1 MGITSF
7 KDWYKRSGEGYT
19 KSSRFKSRIG
29 WEKSLDE
36 EDSYSSYFWKPRNNV
51 ELIRKSYDLAKDM
64 IIVMNP
70 PFKVNIQIS
79 QGDDN
84 FTNGRKVV
92 ISSTIFDNESYSE
105 GEKLDI
111 FCGQTIHEGCHLLY
125 TEFAKFETW
134 SGIRNPVKK
143 FIFNVLEDERIEEE
157 LGSDKPGLVRFLE
170 KVKYY
175 YFDTLYLKSVDADK
189 RRDKMNEAEKLL
201 DIFLSIVRYPKYLTE
216 DIMEDYGD
224 ILMEIKE
231 KIVPLPKDTKDTLK
245 AAEEIYLILKKKY
258 KDLMDQESE
267 EGETKKKDSGSSTGK
282 SRGASEF
289 DSMLSK
295 FLKKAEGLAK
305 DPKYGK
311 DKDSYSTSL
320 DGTEISSSLKGES
333 GKMVAQ
339 DIEGLVEKGST
350 RDVLFL
356 KEKDDKYRYQEH
368 YNNISKYITAIR
380 KSIKGHCRNYELIH
394 RGCRSGILDTDKL
407 AEAYQGVPCVYLRKG
422 EVKTS
427 KVSVCLLIDESG
439 SMYGDKIYK
448 ARDTA
453 ILLNEALKNLPGVEL
468 FIYGHTG
475 DSFYSGATEIRVYR
489 EPGYTPKYSL
499 GSVNDRRENRDGRA
513 IEEVAFRVRKQ
524 TKEQVLYFIIS
535 DGEPSADNYRGDFAI
550 HDTRDSVLRTEKLG
564 FNIIQIC
571 VDKCYDPGKMFKN
584 YLIMTD
590 LNSLA
595 VDLAKLI
602 KKATIGAAKTSIY

>member
-1 MGITSF
+1 MSKSSF

-36 EDSYSSYFWKPRNNV
+36 EDSYSSYFWRPKNNV
-51 ELIRKSYDLAKDM
+51 ELIKKSYNLAKDM

-79 QGDDN
+79 QGDEN

-125 TEFAKFETW
+125 TEFGKFERW
-134 SGIRNPVKK
+134 SGVRNPVKK

-175 YFDTLYLKSVDADK
+175 YFDTLYLKSTSAEK
-189 RRDKMNEAEKLL
+189 RRVKMNEAEKLL

-231 KIVPLPKDTKDTLK
+231 KIVPLPKDTKGTIT
-245 AAEEIYLILKKKY
+245 ASEEIYLLLKEKY
-258 KDLMDQESE
+258 KDLINQEESPE
-267 EGETKKKDSGSSTGK
+267 NKDEKKEGSGGK
-282 SRGASEF
+282 SGKSDDF

-295 FLKKAEGLAK
+295 FLKKAEGLAM

-311 DKDSYSTSL
+311 DKDSVSPSL
-320 DGTEISSSLKGES
+320 VGTEVSSSLKGES
-333 GKMVAQ
+333 GKMIAQ

-350 RDVLFL
+350 RDILFL
-356 KEKDDKYRYQEH
+356 KEKDNKFRYQDH

-453 ILLNEALKNLPGVEL
+453 ILLNEALKDLPGVEL

-475 DSFYSGATEIRVYR
+475 DSFYSGTTEIRVYR

-499 GSVNDRRENRDGRA
+499 GSVDDRRENRDGRA

-535 DGEPSADNYRGDFAI
+535 DGEPSADSYRGDFAI
-550 HDTRDSVLRTEKLG
+550 NDTRDSVLRTEKLG

-571 VDKCYDPGKMFKN
+571 VDKCYDPSKMFKN

>member
-1 MGITSF
+1 MSKSSF

-36 EDSYSSYFWKPRNNV
+36 EDSYSSYFWRPKNNV
-51 ELIRKSYDLAKDM
+51 ELIKKSYDLAKDM

-79 QGDDN
+79 QGDEN

-125 TEFAKFETW
+125 TEFGKFEKW
-134 SGIRNPVKK
+134 SGVRNPVKK

-175 YFDTLYLKSVDADK
+175 YFDTLYLKSTTAEK
-189 RRDKMNEAEKLL
+189 RRVKMNEAEKLL

-231 KIVPLPKDTKDTLK
+231 KIVPLPKNTKGTIT
-245 AAEEIYLILKKKY
+245 ASEEIYLLLKEKY
-258 KDLMDQESE
+258 KDLLNQEESPE
-267 EGETKKKDSGSSTGK
+267 NKDEKKEGSGGK
-282 SRGASEF
+282 SGKSDDF

-295 FLKKAEGLAK
+295 FLKKAEGLAM

-311 DKDSYSTSL
+311 DKDSVSPSL
-320 DGTEISSSLKGES
+320 AGTEVSSSLKGES
-333 GKMVAQ
+333 GKMIAQ

-350 RDVLFL
+350 RDILFL
-356 KEKDDKYRYQEH
+356 KEKDNKFRYQDH

-427 KVSVCLLIDESG
+427 KVSVCILIDESG
-439 SMYGDKIYK
+439 SMYGEKIYR

-453 ILLNEALKNLPGVEL
+453 ILLNEALKDLPGVEL

-475 DSFYSGATEIRVYR
+475 DSFYSGTTEIRVYR

-499 GSVNDRRENRDGRA
+499 GSIDERRENRDGRA

-535 DGEPSADNYRGDFAI
+535 DGEPSADSYRGEFAI
-550 HDTRDSVLRTEKLG
+550 NDTRDSVLRTEKLG

-571 VDKCYDPGKMFKN
+571 VDECYDPSKMFKN

>member
-1 MGITSF
+1 MGKSSF

-36 EDSYSSYFWKPRNNV
+36 EDSYSSYFWKPRSNT

-79 QGDDN
+79 QGDEN

-92 ISSTIFDNESYSE
+92 ISSTIFDNASYSE

-125 TEFAKFETW
+125 TEFEKFERW
-134 SGIRNPVKK
+134 SGVKNPVKK

-157 LGSDKPGLVRFLE
+157 LGADKPGLVRFLE

-175 YFDTLYLKSVDADK
+175 YFDTLYLKSTTADK
-189 RRDKMNEAEKLL
+189 RRVKMNEAEKLL

-231 KIVPLPKDTKDTLK
+231 KIVPLPKDTKGTIT
-245 AAEEIYLILKKKY
+245 ASEEIYLLLKEKY
-258 KDLMDQESE
+258 KDLIDQESPE
-267 EGETKKKDSGSSTGK
+267 NKDEKKEGSSGK
-282 SRGASEF
+282 SGKSDEF
-289 DSMLSK
+289 DSMLSR
-295 FLKKAEGLAK
+295 FLKKAEALAK

-311 DKDSYSTSL
+311 DKDAAYSGL
-320 DGTEISSSLKGES
+320 EGTEVSSSLKGDT
-333 GKMVAQ
+333 GTMVAK

-350 RDVLFL
+350 RDILFL
-356 KEKDDKYRYQEH
+356 KEKDSKSRYQDH
-368 YNNISKYITAIR
+368 YNNISRYITAIR

-427 KVSVCLLIDESG
+427 KVSVCILIDESG
-439 SMYGDKIYK
+439 SMYGEKIYR

-453 ILLNEALKNLPGVEL
+453 ILLNEALKDLPGVEL

-475 DSFYSGATEIRVYR
+475 DSFYSGTTEIRVYR

-499 GSVNDRRENRDGRA
+499 GSIDERRENRDGRA

-535 DGEPSADNYRGDFAI
+535 DGEPSADNYRGEFAI
-550 HDTRDSVLRTEKLG
+550 RDTRDSVLRTEKLG

-571 VDKCYDPGKMFKN
+571 VDECYDPSKMFKN

-595 VDLAKLI
+595 VNLAKLI

>member
-1 MGITSF
+1 MSKSSF

-36 EDSYSSYFWKPRNNV
+36 EDSYSSYFWRPKNNV
-51 ELIRKSYDLAKDM
+51 ELIKKSYDLAKDM

-79 QGDDN
+79 QGDEN

-125 TEFAKFETW
+125 TEFGKFEKW
-134 SGIRNPVKK
+134 SGVRNPVKK

-175 YFDTLYLKSVDADK
+175 YFDTLYLKSTTAEK
-189 RRDKMNEAEKLL
+189 RRVKMNEAEKLL

-231 KIVPLPKDTKDTLK
+231 KIVPLPKNTKGTIT
-245 AAEEIYLILKKKY
+245 ASEEIYLLLKEKY
-258 KDLMDQESE
+258 KDLLNQEESPE
-267 EGETKKKDSGSSTGK
+267 NKDEKKEGSGGK
-282 SRGASEF
+282 SGKSDDF

-295 FLKKAEGLAK
+295 FLKKAEGLAM

-311 DKDSYSTSL
+311 DKDSVSPSL
-320 DGTEISSSLKGES
+320 AGTEVSSSLKGES
-333 GKMVAQ
+333 GKMIAQ

-350 RDVLFL
+350 RDILFL
-356 KEKDDKYRYQEH
+356 KEKDNKPRYQDH

-427 KVSVCLLIDESG
+427 KVSVCILIDESG
-439 SMYGDKIYK
+439 SMYGEKIYR

-453 ILLNEALKNLPGVEL
+453 ILLNEALKDLPGVEL

-475 DSFYSGATEIRVYR
+475 DSFYSGTTEIRVYR

-499 GSVNDRRENRDGRA
+499 GSIDERRENRDGRA

-535 DGEPSADNYRGDFAI
+535 DGEPSADSYRGEFAI
-550 HDTRDSVLRTEKLG
+550 NDTRDSVLRTEKLG

-571 VDKCYDPGKMFKN
+571 VDECYDPSKMFKN

>member
-1 MGITSF
+1 MSKSSF

-36 EDSYSSYFWKPRNNV
+36 EDSYSSYFWRPKNNV

-79 QGDDN
+79 QGDEN

-125 TEFAKFETW
+125 TEFGRFERW
-134 SGIRNPVKK
+134 SGVRNPVKK

-175 YFDTLYLKSVDADK
+175 YFDTLYLKSTSAEK
-189 RRDKMNEAEKLL
+189 RRVKMNEAEKLL
-201 DIFLSIVRYPKYLTE
+201 DVFLSIVRYPKYLTE

-231 KIVPLPKDTKDTLK
+231 KIVPLPKDTKGTIT
-245 AAEEIYLILKKKY
+245 ASEEIYLLLKEKY
-258 KDLMDQESE
+258 KDLLNQEESPE
-267 EGETKKKDSGSSTGK
+267 NKDEKKEGSGGK
-282 SRGASEF
+282 SGKSDDF

-295 FLKKAEGLAK
+295 FLKKAEGLAM

-311 DKDSYSTSL
+311 DKDSVSPSL
-320 DGTEISSSLKGES
+320 AGTEVSSSLKGES
-333 GKMVAQ
+333 GKMIAQ

-350 RDVLFL
+350 RDILFL
-356 KEKDDKYRYQEH
+356 KERDNKPRYQDH

-427 KVSVCLLIDESG
+427 KVSVCILIDESG
-439 SMYGDKIYK
+439 SMYGEKIYR

-453 ILLNEALKNLPGVEL
+453 ILLNEALKDLPGVEL

-475 DSFYSGATEIRVYR
+475 DSFYSGTTEIRVYR

-499 GSVNDRRENRDGRA
+499 GSIDERRENRDGRA

-550 HDTRDSVLRTEKLG
+550 NDTRDSVLRTEKLG

-571 VDKCYDPGKMFKN
+571 VDKCYDPSKMFKN

>member
-1 MGITSF
+1 MSKSSF

-36 EDSYSSYFWKPRNNV
+36 EDSYSSYFWRPKNNV
-51 ELIRKSYDLAKDM
+51 ELIKKSYDLAKDM

-79 QGDDN
+79 QGDEN

-125 TEFAKFETW
+125 TEFGKFEKW
-134 SGIRNPVKK
+134 SGVRNPVKK

-175 YFDTLYLKSVDADK
+175 YFDTLYLKSTTAEK
-189 RRDKMNEAEKLL
+189 RRVKMNEAEKLL

-231 KIVPLPKDTKDTLK
+231 KIVPLPKDTKGTIT
-245 AAEEIYLILKKKY
+245 ASEEIYLLLKEKY
-258 KDLMDQESE
+258 KDLLNQEESPE
-267 EGETKKKDSGSSTGK
+267 NKDEKKEGSGGK
-282 SRGASEF
+282 SGKSDDF

-295 FLKKAEGLAK
+295 FLKKAEGLAM

-311 DKDSYSTSL
+311 DKDSVSPSL
-320 DGTEISSSLKGES
+320 AGTEVSSSLKGES
-333 GKMVAQ
+333 GKMIAQ

-350 RDVLFL
+350 RDILFL
-356 KEKDDKYRYQEH
+356 KEKDNKFRYQDH

-427 KVSVCLLIDESG
+427 KVSVCILIDESG
-439 SMYGDKIYK
+439 SMYGEKIYR

-453 ILLNEALKNLPGVEL
+453 ILLNEALKDLPGVEL

-475 DSFYSGATEIRVYR
+475 DSFYSGTTEIRVYR

-499 GSVNDRRENRDGRA
+499 GSIDERRENRDGRA

-535 DGEPSADNYRGDFAI
+535 DGEPSADSYRGEFAI
-550 HDTRDSVLRTEKLG
+550 NDTRDSVLRTEKLG

-571 VDKCYDPGKMFKN
+571 VDECYDPSKMFKN